1 MYMLQKWVIVD
12 VVLLMNTSM
21 HVGIMEQGVGTEEAA
36 KGRGV
41 APSHKKNPQRLR
53 LCRVRRTA

>member
-41 APSHKKNPQRLR
+41 APSHK
-53 LCRVRRTA
+53 